1 MVKALLFLSCKKK
14 KKEKKKQLEGI
25 VNCGVF
31 FFFFC
36 QFARS
41 EVFLRNEGE
50 DGFLTFLSKGGVLV
64 LLRQLRC
71 GLGTLRLLPWVI
83 TGD

>member
-31 FFFFC
+31 FFFF
-36 QFARS
+36 FASLPGVRFFLEMRGRMAS
-41 EVFLRNEGE
+41 LPFCLREVYLFY
-50 DGFLTFLSKGGVLV
+50 
-64 LLRQLRC
+64 
-71 GLGTLRLLPWVI
+71 
-83 TGD
+83 